1 MFQVNWGRPSVE
13 SDGRRA
19 GDQTYFIVYL
29 HPVKDME
36 RRAMEIFLLC
46 CVGWLA
52 VLVFVLCLI
61 TVGKWAD
68 EDSARS
74 RKECDRR

>member
-1 MFQVNWGRPSVE
+1 ME

-19 GDQTYFIVYL
+19 SDQTYFIVYL

-52 VLVFVLCLI
+52 VLVFVFCLL

-68 EDSARS
+68 EDSVRS
-74 RKECDRR
+74 RKEV